1 MCWCILSAKSTTYT
15 LKSRPAQPHWPVV
28 LTDWCVI
35 RALAASG
42 WPEELASF
50 AGAQAAFVSE
60 VSAYLRFRALD
71 LREAEAET
79 RVLAAIEAVYRRS
92 GGAEYGA
99 AKEALEMTQS
109 GYLIALRRTSDGVS
123 RLAVELRRCEWRL
136 DRARHPLADEA
147 RRAGRVS
154 AEIYWKAVG
163 ACRVPEGFFANVP
176 ASGAIALMRARFDLW
191 WVLFL
196 RSLRSVLRETNP
208 SYCRLLQALPALRE
222 ESSRPGQKFVL
233 AALVQDWREANAER
247 FGLLKD
253 IHFPVLEQR
262 SITKYDAVNAWF
274 DHHARGYK
282 HDERVRETAVRA
294 LYAGLESVLS
304 EYHAIRG
311 DN

>member
-1 MCWCILSAKSTTYT
+1 
-15 LKSRPAQPHWPVV
+15 V

-42 WPEELASF
+42 WPEPFASF

-60 VSAYLRFRALD
+60 VSAYLRLRALD
-71 LREAEAET
+71 FREAEAET
-79 RVLAAIEAVYRRS
+79 RVIAAIEAVYQRS
-92 GGAEYGA
+92 GGTAYGA
-99 AKEALEMTQS
+99 AKDALEATQS
-109 GYLIALRRTSDGVS
+109 GYLIAFGRTAGGAEAPS
-123 RLAVELRRCEWRL
+123 RLAVELHHCESRL
-136 DRARHPLADEA
+136 DILRRPLVNKARL
-147 RRAGRVS
+147 AGRAT
-154 AEIYWKAVG
+154 AETYWRAVA

-196 RSLRSVLRETNP
+196 RSLRSILRETNP
-208 SYCRLLQALPALRE
+208 SYCRLLQALPTLRE
-222 ESSRPGQKFVL
+222 ESTRPGQKFVL

-262 SITKYDAVNAWF
+262 SLVKFETVNAWF

-282 HDERVRETAVRA
+282 HDEGVRAAAVRA
-294 LYAGLESVLS
+294 LYDGLESVLS
-304 EYHAIRG
+304 EYREMRG